1 MSIHKFIVPVLRRNE
16 HGNWCL
22 CFQSVP
28 LPDYCCAVKH
38 THTHTTSTDNART
51 VRTREKFPAV
61 LFICF
66 FVFVNQMSHLAL
78 NSCSINKFYWMVSSL
93 ILSRMRALIMCVW
106 ECGEWICSRNINDG
120 RRIVNSVRLQL
131 RYQLSGHTSYIRHI
145 AQRTTI
151 PCLCFMF
158 WWRCLWFCGG
168 WWWWPR
174 CVCFLHVM
182 REWNI
187 QNQHDELRIDWLLF
201 PNNAHFS
208 FDICVVLVLLG
219 QTKLMFGILIYSI
232 YFVSRMAGCS
242 AAHVFFSS
250 VCIFCFCSVSPSA
263 SFMCTP

>member
-131 RYQLSGHTSYIRHI
+131 HSFGTNYPDIRRIYDTLRNGLQFRVYVSCSGDGAYDSAVVGDDGRAVSAFFMWWENETFKINMMNWELTGFYSQITHISLSIFVLCSC
-145 AQRTTI
+145 
-151 PCLCFMF
+151 CLD
-158 WWRCLWFCGG
+158 R
-168 WWWWPR
+168 
-174 CVCFLHVM
+174 
-182 REWNI
+182 
-187 QNQHDELRIDWLLF
+187 QN
-201 PNNAHFS
+201 
-208 FDICVVLVLLG
+208 
-219 QTKLMFGILIYSI
+219 
-232 YFVSRMAGCS
+232 
-242 AAHVFFSS
+242 
-250 VCIFCFCSVSPSA
+250 
-263 SFMCTP
+263 